1 MMSGRTSATTHAVGT
16 EREKGKQSKTE
27 IRDIGMP
34 LPPFPHFNRLNARW
48 LNKAVISEAD
58 MYVNTKPIKV
68 PKM

>member
-16 EREKGKQSKTE
+16 ERENGKHSRTE

-34 LPPFPHFNRLNARW
+34 PPFPHFNRLNARW
-48 LNKAVISEAD
+48 LNKAIISATD
-58 MYVNTKPIKV
+58 MYVNIRPIKV